1 MMFLSELPPLL
12 FLIVGLVLLLRGAD
26 WLVEGAVAIARRMGW
41 SPLIIGL
48 TLVAFGTSAP
58 ELAVNVF
65 AAVSGNVGLSFGNII
80 GSNIANIGLVIGV
93 GAIIAPMDVHSR
105 VIRRELPWLLVV
117 TVGTIGLIFFGPT
130 MLQSEAGPFV
140 YGIHRLDG
148 LLMLI
153 VFVSFCFFWYRTARA
168 DKWDPL
174 TVEAVREAQEMAAE
188 SPLKSWM
195 LFAIGLVGLLVG
207 GKLTETGAVGIAK
220 WLGFS
225 DTLIGMTIVA
235 IATSLPEV
243 FTVIAAARKGH
254 PDIAVGNVVGSNIFN
269 LLLVLGITAMI
280 GPIPLPPGGLADL
293 LVMLG
298 MTVLLMLVVVT
309 SRKRQV
315 NRIEGGVM
323 LALFAAYLSYRVL
336 GEAL

>member
-1 MMFLSELPPLL
+1 
-12 FLIVGLVLLLRGAD
+12 
-26 WLVEGAVAIARRMGW
+26 VAIARRMGW

-58 ELAVNVF
+58 ELAVNIF
-65 AAVSGNVGLSFGNII
+65 AATSGNVGLSFGNII

-93 GAIIAPMDVHSR
+93 GAIVAPMDVHSR

-130 MLQSEAGPFV
+130 MLQTETGSFI

-148 LLMLI
+148 LLMLV
-153 VFVSFCFFWYRTARA
+153 VFIGFCFFWYRTARA
-168 DKWDPL
+168 DSWDPL
-174 TVEAVREAQEMAAE
+174 TVEAVREAQEVATE
-188 SPLKSWM
+188 SPLRSWM
-195 LFAIGLVGLLVG
+195 LFAVGLVALLSG
-207 GKLTETGAVGIAK
+207 GKLTESGAVGIAR
-220 WLGFS
+220 WLGLS
-225 DTLIGMTIVA
+225 DTLIGMTVVA

-280 GPIPLPPGGLADL
+280 GAIPLPEGGLADL

-298 MTVLLMLVVVT
+298 MTLLLMLVVVT
-309 SRKRQV
+309 SQKRQV
-315 NRIEGGVM
+315 NRIEGLVL
-323 LALFAAYLSYRVL
+323 LAIFSAYLTWRVL
-336 GEAL
+336 REAL